1 MSVQGLACIYDKK
14 YHYSYLQMYTPY
26 SELSATFFGFN
37 LFKELDQSLDLIY
50 LLVPLPI
57 GFLTN
62 KSLNE
67 LSAFR
72 LRVAKVHIL
81 FLITKFI
88 LKNFNLFLNK
98 LFSSLLSTL
107 QPQLTGCKCIDY
119 FFTHNSFLKFFFN
132 NLNILCKVLILWIL
146 FF

>member
-1 MSVQGLACIYDKK
+1 MLLQITYPQ
-14 YHYSYLQMYTPY
+14 LQMYTPY

-62 KSLNE
+62 KSLNG

-98 LFSSLLSTL
+98 FSSSLLSTL
-107 QPQLTGCKCIDY
+107 QPQITGCKCIDY
-119 FFTHNSFLKFFFN
+119 FLSCKIYFGFF
-132 NLNILCKVLILWIL
+132 
-146 FF
+146 